1 MKICSDVDGVIL
13 DYIQGFIDFTQR
25 ENIPYIHNPEFYGVI
40 RNFPNN
46 FEVRDR
52 FHAGDSL
59 CQLKYIDGSLKILNF
74 LANRHELHLVTAL
87 EPEQFQK
94 RAENLKSVN
103 YKTLQC
109 AGDNRKVQIVIEE
122 LQPDVMFEDRPELI
136 EAFYR
141 AGLQVMYP
149 DWHPYTRGMER
160 YATPFSHWQE
170 IPDLLQNILL
180 SN

>member
-1 MKICSDVDGVIL
+1 M
-13 DYIQGFIDFTQR
+13 
-25 ENIPYIHNPEFYGVI
+25 
-40 RNFPNN
+40 
-46 FEVRDR
+46 
-52 FHAGDSL
+52 
-59 CQLKYIDGSLKILNF
+59 
-74 LANRHELHLVTAL
+74 TAL
-87 EPEQFQK
+87 EPAQFQK

-109 AGDNRKVQIVIEE
+109 VGDNRKVQIVIEE

-149 DWHPYTRGMER
+149 DWHPYTSGMER

-170 IPDLLQNILL
+170 IPDLLQNL
-180 SN
+180 SLNN